1 MIEKLYTVEDIAKM
15 TGLTGRTIRNYL
27 ADGRLR
33 GRKIGSQWRFT
44 ESDITALFS
53 TPDAAA
59 NTANSTTAGNEAVSE
74 FLRPQSRSGVSICSV
89 IDYPSPTADATAAMS
104 KMITDTIA
112 SFIDGDSIS
121 FTYQYLDEVGVGRF
135 TIVGPIDLVSKL
147 VKVIRKKG

>member
-53 TPDAAA
+53 TPEASAPAAG
-59 NTANSTTAGNEAVSE
+59 TAGSEAVSE
-74 FLRPQSRSGVSICSV
+74 FLKPQSRSAVSICSV
-89 IDYPSPTADATAAMS
+89 IDFPASAEATASMS

-112 SFIDGDSIS
+112 SFIDGDSVN
-121 FTYQYLDEVGVGRF
+121 FTYQYLDDVSVGRF
-135 TIVGPIDLVSKL
+135 TIIGPIDLVSKL

>member
-53 TPDAAA
+53 APEAAA
-59 NTANSTTAGNEAVSE
+59 AGSTAAGSDAVSE
-74 FLRPQSRSGVSICSV
+74 FLKPQSRSGVSICTV

-104 KMITDTIA
+104 KMITDSIA
-112 SFIDGDSIS
+112 SFIDGDSVS
-121 FTYQYLDEVGVGRF
+121 FTYQYLDEVSVGRF

-147 VKVIRKKG
+147 VKLIRKKG

>member
-53 TPDAAA
+53 APEAVSSAAQA
-59 NTANSTTAGNEAVSE
+59 AGNNAVSE
-74 FLRPQSRSGVSICSV
+74 FLKPQSRSSVTICSV

-104 KMITDTIA
+104 KMISDTIS

-121 FTYQYLDEVGVGRF
+121 FTYQYLDDVSVGRF

-147 VKVIRKKG
+147 VKLIRKKG

>member
-53 TPDAAA
+53 TPKAAA
-59 NTANSTTAGNEAVSE
+59 SADTAAGSEAVSE

-89 IDYPSPTADATAAMS
+89 IDYPSPSAESTEAIS
-104 KMITDTIA
+104 KMITDSIA

>member
-15 TGLTGRTIRNYL
+15 TGLTSRTIRNYL

-44 ESDITALFS
+44 EADITSLFS
-53 TPDAAA
+53 APEAAA
-59 NTANSTTAGNEAVSE
+59 PAADDAGGNAVAE
-74 FLRPQSRSGVSICSV
+74 FLKPQSRSAVSICSV

-104 KMITDTIA
+104 KLITESIS
-112 SFIDGDSIS
+112 SFIDGDSIT
-121 FTYQYLDEVGVGRF
+121 FTYQYLEEVSVGRF

-147 VKVIRKKG
+147 VKLIRKKG

>member
-1 MIEKLYTVEDIAKM
+1 MIEKLYTVDDIAKM

-53 TPDAAA
+53 APEAPAAGSA
-59 NTANSTTAGNEAVSE
+59 SAENEAVLD
-74 FLRPQSRSGVSICSV
+74 FLKPQTRSGVSICTV
-89 IDYPSPTADATAAMS
+89 IDYPAPSAEATAAMS

-121 FTYQYLDEVGVGRF
+121 FTYQYLDEVSVGRF

-147 VKVIRKKG
+147 VKLIRKKG

>member
-53 TPDAAA
+53 APEAAA
-59 NTANSTTAGNEAVSE
+59 AGSTAAGSDAVSE
-74 FLRPQSRSGVSICSV
+74 FLKPQNRSGVSICTV

-104 KMITDTIA
+104 KMITDSIA
-112 SFIDGDSIS
+112 SFIDGDSVS
-121 FTYQYLDEVGVGRF
+121 FTYQYLDEVSVGRF

-147 VKVIRKKG
+147 VKLIRKKG

>member
-53 TPDAAA
+53 APEAAA
-59 NTANSTTAGNEAVSE
+59 PAADGGAGSDAVSE
-74 FLRPQSRSGVSICSV
+74 FLKPQSRSGVAICSV

-104 KMITDTIA
+104 KMISDTIA

-121 FTYQYLDEVGVGRF
+121 FTYEYLDSVSIGRF

-147 VKVIRKKG
+147 VKLIRKKG